1 MQTASVFEKQTSESE
16 REMIESIIKSLGE
29 GILAVGEDGTILYA
43 NSEAEAILGFSR
55 EEMVGRKVSSLF
67 FHNPENDDFTQTIL
81 DAVTDTN
88 QPHHAVVTYRTADRE
103 KILSVKTSY
112 LKKGSSPK
120 GLTMVFGDISELY
133 ELRDS
138 VKAMEQ
144 IRELN
149 SQLEIRN
156 QLISRTFGLFL
167 SDEIVNRLLDT
178 PDGLML
184 GGTKMD
190 VTIMMSDLRGFTA
203 MSERMDPAN
212 LIDMLNHYLGT
223 MTEIIQRRRGTIIE
237 FIGDGIMA
245 IFGAPAVY
253 EEHASC
259 AAAAALEMQAAMEEV
274 NAWNME
280 RDYPPLE
287 MGIGLDSGEVII
299 GNIGSEKRMK
309 YGAVGSHVN
318 LCGRIESY
326 TVGGQILISPSLR
339 ERIGE
344 SLEIV
349 SEMRV
354 LPKGADTE
362 LVLSHVTGIGAP
374 YNVYISRKAEEQE
387 TLPKPLPVLFYRI
400 RDKHTEEKAGF
411 GGIVSVS
418 SSSAVLETAEKL
430 DLYENIQIEA
440 GGRLF
445 SKVIERREDSF
456 LLQYTS
462 VPAGYE
468 KWIRR
473 AF

>member
-1 MQTASVFEKQTSESE
+1 MAFVSDIQNQTTESKKD
-16 REMIESIIKSLGE
+16 MLLSIIRSLAE
-29 GILAVGEDGTILYA
+29 GILAIGEEGTILYA
-43 NSEAEAILGFSR
+43 NSEAESILEIS
-55 EEMVGRKVSSLF
+55 EDEMIGRKISSLF
-67 FHNPENDDFTQTIL
+67 FDNPENDDFTQTIL
-81 DAVTDTN
+81 DAVTDSC
-88 QPHHAVVTYRTADRE
+88 QPHHAVVTYKAGERE
-103 KILSVKTSY
+103 KILRVTTSY
-112 LKKGSSPK
+112 LKKGTGSN
-120 GLTMVFGDISELY
+120 GLTMVFSDISELY

-149 SQLEIRN
+149 EQLEIRN
-156 QLISRTFGLFL
+156 QLLSKTFGLFL
-167 SDEIVNRLLDT
+167 SDEIVKRLLDT
-178 PDGLML
+178 PNGLAL

-190 VTIMMSDLRGFTA
+190 VTIMMSDIRGFTA
-203 MSERMDPAN
+203 MSERMDPTD
-212 LIDMLNHYLGT
+212 LIDMLNHYLGK
-223 MTEIIQRRRGTIIE
+223 MTEIIQKRRGTIIE

-259 AAAAALEMQAAMEEV
+259 AVAAALEMQAAMDEINV
-274 NAWNME
+274 WNME

-287 MGIGLDSGEVII
+287 MGIGLDRGDVII

-326 TVGGQILISPSLR
+326 TVGGQTLISPEVRNRIR
-339 ERIGE
+339 EE
-344 SLEIV
+344 LEIS

-374 YNVYISRKAEEQE
+374 YNVKISRKREQQK
-387 TLPKPLPVLFYRI
+387 TLPKPLPVCFFRI
-400 RDKHTEEKAGF
+400 QDKHTGDKAGF
-411 GGIVSVS
+411 GGLVSVS

-430 DLYENIQIEA
+430 KLFDNIQIEA
-440 GGRLF
+440 DGHLF
-445 SKVIERREDSF
+445 CKVIEQKKDAY

-468 KWIRR
+468 NWISA